1 VLPPRPA
8 LLRAGPGVRW
18 NPILAVV
25 WNVSVLAVCLAVC
38 LAAAGCGPAAVVGGH
53 TPGGVQ
59 TVSASATA
67 QGPTPFYTPP
77 DPLAPAPP
85 GTLIRDQ
92 VVQGAGGIPSD
103 ATLWRILYHSRTITG
118 ADVAVSGYVAVP
130 PTAAPAGGYPILAWA
145 HGTTGAATQ
154 CAPSLFN
161 GLEGEGPYPLPDI
174 GSYLKAGWLVAAT
187 DYQGLGTPG
196 SIHPYLVG
204 ASEGYGVLDAAVAA
218 RQLPHLD
225 VSATTVIYGHSQGG
239 HAALFAG
246 ELAPSYAPSLHVIGV
261 VAAAPATGL
270 STIVSAIGIIDAPDD
285 LAYFTLIGWTWSETY
300 PDLPPSDIFTASG
313 ALLAERTVTRF
324 CDNGLVAAL
333 AGNASRH
340 EFQPDA
346 STNPSVLAHARLND
360 PGRVRTVPPMLIVQG
375 TGDNQVPAVLTDLFV
390 TGVACPLGDV
400 VDYVHYPGAGHDQ
413 VTFEAVPRIVAW
425 AAERLAGHQA
435 APTTCGRP
443 GDTVTNH

>member
-1 VLPPRPA
+1 MSRSRPA
-8 LLRAGPGVRW
+8 GLPAGPGRRRR
-18 NPILAVV
+18 PIAAALGIGRAASVVAVSLAV
-25 WNVSVLAVCLAVC
+25 
-38 LAAAGCGPAAVVGGH
+38 AGCGSAPILGGH
-53 TPGGVQ
+53 APDGVQ

-85 GTLIRDQ
+85 GTLIRSQ
-92 VVQGAGGIPSD
+92 VVQGAGGIPAD

-118 ADVAVSGYVAVP
+118 ADIAVSGYVAVP
-130 PTAAPAGGYPILAWA
+130 PTAAPPGGYPVLDWA
-145 HGTTGAATQ
+145 HGTTGAATG

-161 GLEGEGPYPLPDI
+161 GLEGEGPYPVPDI

-187 DYQGLGTPG
+187 DYQGLGVPG
-196 SIHPYLVG
+196 GIHPYLVG
-204 ASEGYGVLDAAVAA
+204 ASEGYGVLDAAIAA
-218 RQLPHLD
+218 RRLPHLR
-225 VSATTVIYGHSQGG
+225 VSTTALIYGHSQGG
-239 HAALFAG
+239 QAALFAG

-270 STIVSAIGIIDAPDD
+270 STIVKTIGHIDAPDD

-300 PDLPPSDIFTASG
+300 PDLAASDIFTVSG
-313 ALLAERTVTRF
+313 ALLAERTVTRL

-333 AGNASRH
+333 SGNASRN
-340 EFQPDA
+340 EFLPDA
-346 STNPSVLAHARLND
+346 STNPSVVAHARLND

-390 TGVACPLGDV
+390 TGSACPLGDV
-400 VDYVHYPGAGHDQ
+400 VEYVHYPGAGHDQ
-413 VTFEAVPRIVAW
+413 VTFEAVPRIIAW
-425 AAERLAGHQA
+425 AAERLTGHQA

-443 GDTVTNH
+443 GDAVTNH